1 MVTTVVRYAP
11 IAIKAAKI
19 LHHLVRLYS
28 ETTPQEREDIKD
40 HLVAMVDILKRA
52 AMRGRNSTDLPPFL
66 MLPTAELLEPGPEFH
81 DARRK
86 RSRGQSRQFRH
97 NMRQIVRAVRQYSS
111 SLTGEETRQI
121 AERLNEIWKILSKVN
136 RRVRA

>member
-1 MVTTVVRYAP
+1 MVATAVKYAP
-11 IAIKAAKI
+11 IAIRAAKV
-19 LHHLVRLYS
+19 LHHLVRLYAES
-28 ETTPQEREDIKD
+28 SPQEREDIKD
-40 HLVAMVDILKRA
+40 HLVAMLDILKRA

-66 MLPTAELLEPGPEFH
+66 MLPPAELLEPGPKLH

-86 RSRGQSRQFRH
+86 RFRGQSRQFRH

-121 AERLNEIWKILSKVN
+121 AGHLNEIWKILSKVN
-136 RRVRA
+136 RRVSA